1 MIQRQV
7 PQQIYTI
14 SLAKIHLPQKE
25 FYYPFPL
32 PTLIKVGA
40 VVLVV
45 EVVEQILLGAEKI
58 VGHSLLICRSQEL
71 DVCSR

>member
-14 SLAKIHLPQKE
+14 FLAKIHLPPKE

-32 PTLIKVGA
+32 QTLIKVGA

-45 EVVEQILLGAEKI
+45 EVVGQIPQGAEKI
-58 VGHSLLICRSQEL
+58 VGHSLQICRSQEL